1 MLGCTGRLIPQ
12 EGTQGHPMRAGRALT
27 PATQLRWV
35 HLTPRELRPHCQA
48 QGAMSAPGHNKRP
61 EKRPALGAGLLCA
74 RSPQRGPITTPIVQ
88 VRPETQTHPGPRSW
102 VGRAGISLSMQK
114 KRPAWDVWVEV
125 GAAPSHN
132 SDLDR
137 KGYNSAGSSWTPPQ
151 PQGLWELHLVLAK
164 AADCSMGWENH
175 LGLHGPQGRASSM
188 CGLCMCHACMPCTC
202 AVCAMRMFAT
212 CVWAVCAW
220 AVCVLCTCAV
230 YVCCLHVP
238 CTCVPFACVQFA
250 CAICMPR
257 SRVPGSYVCHAPL
270 CACVL
275 SVCHT
280 RVLWSCMCLTGPALQ
295 HRGEEVPA
303 RVHLVASARSAGP
316 QLKLSAPQFPSE
328 VLHPEPGVSPRAPPK
343 RSRQRRSPGP
353 THPVLLQPPLICLWS
368 FLLRLHAPP
377 ARKLYPQQE
386 PPVCLPG
393 RSSPGQGQQCE
404 YSWPCGSCSF

>member
-48 QGAMSAPGHNKRP
+48 QGAVSAPGHNKRP
-61 EKRPALGAGLLCA
+61 EKRPALGAGLLCT

-151 PQGLWELHLVLAK
+151 PQGSCTWCWQRLLTALWAGRTAWV
-164 AADCSMGWENH
+164 CMGPRA
-175 LGLHGPQGRASSM
+175 GLPPCVACACAMRVCRARVPSVPCACLPRACGR
-188 CGLCMCHACMPCTC
+188 CVRGLFACCARVPCMC
-202 AVCAMRMFAT
+202 AVCMCRAR
-212 CVWAVCAW
+212 VCHLR
-220 AVCVLCTCAV
+220 VCS
-230 YVCCLHVP
+230 LHVP
-238 CTCVPFACVQFA
+238 FVC
-250 CAICMPR
+250 
-257 SRVPGSYVCHAPL
+257 RVPVCQVHMCAMLL
-270 CACVL
+270 CVRVCSA

-328 VLHPEPGVSPRAPPK
+328 GLHPEPGVSPRAPPK